1 MTTRKETTR
10 KETTRKNTAAF
21 VGLSAATA
29 IGLVIPI
36 AQAETELTVPEIEV
50 IGYRLFVGT
59 SDAASQGEIGG
70 ELLDTRPVLRPAE
83 VLEYVPGLVV
93 TQHSGDGKAN
103 QYFLRGYNLD
113 HGTDLAGSVDGV
125 PVNMPTNAHGQG
137 YMDLNF
143 LIPELVDHIDYQ
155 KGPYNPEYGDFS
167 AAGAVDIYYRKSLD
181 HDFGQITLGSG
192 GYKRALVA
200 GSKSIGEPAAGS
212 SSIWGAG
219 TPTLLGA
226 VELLHEDGP
235 WNSPEGLDRFN
246 GLLRLSDGSKAQGW
260 SIDGIF
266 YKAHWNSTDQ
276 VPLSLIDSGQLGR
289 FQALDPTD
297 GGDTER
303 AVVSG
308 EWHGTDD
315 QGYWKA
321 SVYAEHY
328 QLQLF
333 SDFSFFENRCGA
345 APDPNLPCDQFEQ
358 WENRNFLGTK
368 LAKGWNHT
376 LFANASTTEVGL
388 QVRHD
393 EIHVGLNNTQSRE
406 VFQQVRDDFV
416 SETATGLYAK
426 NSTVWTPWFRSL
438 VGVRGDRVD
447 MNVDARLTPQNR
459 GTASDQV
466 LSPKLSLIFGPW
478 AKTEFFVNAGRGFH
492 SNDARGVTQTLD
504 PTNGAVSPRVPALVS
519 AKGAE
524 LGARTEAI
532 RGPQSS
538 IAFWTLY
545 SDSELQYGA
554 DSDIGSTSPNGASRR
569 YGVEWNNHWTPTH
582 WLLFDADLAWT
593 HARYAYMNDNGSLGN
608 YVPNAVSTVASF
620 GVTVFQG
627 PWSGGVTARYFG
639 PYPITQDGSLP
650 NAPSSF
656 ATNVRVQNQL
666 TPRVAV
672 AMDVLNVFDRKNYDI
687 AYAQDYKVPPV
698 AAVVPNGMTV
708 HPADPIQVR
717 LTLKVEL

>member
-1 MTTRKETTR
+1 MIARRKTTTNGRA
-10 KETTRKNTAAF
+10 NVVGSGVVTATF
-21 VGLSAATA
+21 L
-29 IGLVIPI
+29 IIIPT
-36 AQAETELTVPEIEV
+36 AQADTDLVVPEVEV
-50 IGYRLFVGT
+50 IGYRLLVGT
-59 SDAASQGEIGG
+59 SDAASQGQIGG

-143 LIPELVDHIDYQ
+143 LIPELIDHIDYR
-155 KGPYNPEYGDFS
+155 KGPYYAEYGDFS
-167 AAGAVDIYYRKSLD
+167 AAGAVDISYRTSLE
-181 HDFGQITLGSG
+181 HDLGQITLGSW

-200 GSKSIGEPAAGS
+200 GSRSLGEPNPTG
-212 SSIWGAG
+212 SSIWGNG
-219 TPTLLGA
+219 TPTVLGA
-226 VELLHEDGP
+226 VELLHENGP
-235 WNSPEGLDRFN
+235 WDPPEGLDRFN

-266 YKAHWNSTDQ
+266 YKAHWDSTDQ
-276 VPLSLIDSGQLGR
+276 VPLPLIQSGQLGR

-297 GGDTER
+297 GGDSER

-315 QGYWKA
+315 QGYSKA
-321 SVYAEHY
+321 LVFAEHY

-333 SDFSFFENRCGA
+333 SDFTFFENHCGV
-345 APDPNLPCDQFEQ
+345 APNPNLPCDQFQQ
-358 WENRNFLGTK
+358 WENRNLFGTE

-376 LFANASTTEVGL
+376 LFAKESTTEVGL

-393 EIHVGLNNTQSRE
+393 EIHVGLNDTQSRA
-406 VFQQVRDDFV
+406 VFQQVRDDQV
-416 SETATGLYAK
+416 SETATGVYVK
-426 NSTVWTPWFRSL
+426 NTTVWTPWFRSL
-438 VGVRGDRVD
+438 TGMRADRVD
-447 MNVDARLTPQNR
+447 MNVDAQLTPQNS
-459 GTASDQV
+459 GSAHGQE

-478 AKTEFFVNAGRGFH
+478 AKTEFFVNAGKGFH

-504 PTNGAVSPRVPALVS
+504 PTDGAVATPVPALVS

-524 LGARTEAI
+524 IGARTEAV
-532 RGPQSS
+532 RNLQSS

-545 SDSELQYGA
+545 SNSEVQYGA
-554 DSDIGSTSPNGASRR
+554 DSNIGSTSPNGATRR

-593 HARYAYMNDNGSLGN
+593 HARYAYDNDNGSLGN
-608 YVPNAVSTVASF
+608 LVPNAVSEVANI
-620 GVTVFQG
+620 GVTVFEG
-627 PWSGGVTARYFG
+627 PWSGGVTVRYFG
-639 PYPITQDGSLP
+639 PYPLTQDGSLT
-650 NAPSSF
+650 APSSLT
-656 ATNVRVQNQL
+656 TNVRVQNQL
-666 TPRVAV
+666 SRRVAV
-672 AMDVLNVFDRKNYDI
+672 ALDVLNVFDRKNYDI
-687 AYAQDYKVPPV
+687 VYGQDFQVSPASVPV
-698 AAVVPNGMTV
+698 SNGITV
-708 HPADPIQVR
+708 HPAEPLQVR
-717 LTLKVEL
+717 LTLKVEI